1 MVLPIF
7 SPSLLWPKQIEQTA
21 KYRLVAF
28 RQQASK
34 LLTAFLEKNM
44 KTMKFVT
51 TPSALSL
58 LALAIITSSLA
69 RADDLGW
76 YGGASIGQSKA
87 KIDDGRIKDGL
98 KADGFTTTSID
109 DDKRDMGYKLFGGY
123 QFNKNFAVE
132 GGFFD
137 LGKFGFTANTLP
149 AGVFSGTMK
158 ARGINVDAVGILPLT
173 EKLSALGRV
182 GLSYAQTRDAFAG
195 SGAVNV
201 LSANSS
207 IHERNANFKVG
218 LGLQYALT
226 ESLAMRVEAER
237 YRLDD
242 AVGNLGDVDLF
253 SLGLVYR
260 FGKTTNSST
269 NSSISSEPNT
279 VAPSASTAPATQSQQ
294 YCSILDIQ
302 FEINQDTIQ
311 REESEKLAV
320 VGTFLQKYPETT
332 AIIEGHSDNVGAPEH
347 NIALSQ
353 NRAESVVSYL
363 QDSFKIAPS
372 RLSAV
377 GYGDTRPIADNST
390 EEGKRQNRRINTV
403 IACATDV
410 EGLTVVPARMTM
422 AMDMEFDQNKADVK
436 PQYDSELSK
445 VAKFLKANPT
455 TTATVEGHTGNLQLT
470 PALAMEMSQRRAQN
484 VVDYLVNNFG
494 ISPSRLTAE
503 GFGQSRRF
511 AYNSSSAGQQENR
524 RVNIIINYAK

>member
-1 MVLPIF
+1 
-7 SPSLLWPKQIEQTA
+7 
-21 KYRLVAF
+21 
-28 RQQASK
+28 
-34 LLTAFLEKNM
+34 
-44 KTMKFVT
+44 
-51 TPSALSL
+51 
-58 LALAIITSSLA
+58 
-69 RADDLGW
+69 
-76 YGGASIGQSKA
+76 
-87 KIDDGRIKDGL
+87 
-98 KADGFTTTSID
+98 
-109 DDKRDMGYKLFGGY
+109 
-123 QFNKNFAVE
+123 
-132 GGFFD
+132 
-137 LGKFGFTANTLP
+137 
-149 AGVFSGTMK
+149 MK

-207 IHERNANFKVG
+207 MHERNANLKVG

-269 NSSISSEPNT
+269 SSEPNT
-279 VAPSASTAPATQSQQ
+279 VGPMATTTQSQQ

-302 FEINQDTIQ
+302 FEINQDDIQ

-320 VGTFLQKYPETT
+320 IGTFLQKYPETT

-353 NRAESVVSYL
+353 HRAESVVSYL
-363 QDSFKIAPS
+363 QNSFKIAPS

-377 GYGDTRPIADNST
+377 GYGDTRPIADNNT
-390 EEGKRQNRRINTV
+390 EDGKRQNRRIDTV

-436 PQYDSELSK
+436 PQYDRELRK
-445 VAKFLKANPT
+445 VAKFLKANHT
-455 TTATVEGHTGNLQLT
+455 TTATVEGHTGNLQGT

-484 VVDYLVNNFG
+484 VVDYLVNNFD
-494 ISPSRLTAE
+494 
-503 GFGQSRRF
+503 
-511 AYNSSSAGQQENR
+511 
-524 RVNIIINYAK
+524 V

>member
-1 MVLPIF
+1 
-7 SPSLLWPKQIEQTA
+7 
-21 KYRLVAF
+21 
-28 RQQASK
+28 
-34 LLTAFLEKNM
+34 M

-51 TPSALSL
+51 TPRALSL
-58 LALAIITSSLA
+58 IALAIITSSVA

-76 YGGASIGQSKA
+76 YGGANIGQSKA
-87 KIDDGRIKDGL
+87 KIDDARIKDGL
-98 KADGFTTTSID
+98 TADGFTTTSID

-137 LGKFGFTANTLP
+137 LGKFGFKANTMP

-207 IHERNANFKVG
+207 MHERNANLKVG

-269 NSSISSEPNT
+269 SSEPNT
-279 VAPSASTAPATQSQQ
+279 VGPMATTTQSQQ

-302 FEINQDTIQ
+302 FEINQDDIQ

-320 VGTFLQKYPETT
+320 IGTFLQKYPETT

-353 NRAESVVSYL
+353 HRAESVVSYL
-363 QDSFKIAPS
+363 QNSFKIAPS

-377 GYGDTRPIADNST
+377 GYGDTRPIADNNT
-390 EEGKRQNRRINTV
+390 EDGKRQNRRIDTV

-436 PQYDSELSK
+436 PQYDRELRK

-455 TTATVEGHTGNLQLT
+455 TTATVEGHTGNLQGT

-494 ISPSRLTAE
+494 IARSRLTAE